1 MILVGVNFQNVPL
14 PEVAAVLTRLS
25 DAGWEW
31 QGNRKSWTAA
41 FRKDFGAT
49 NGAATK
55 GAARATDEIRS
66 LMGDYFMDDRGAG

>member
-41 FRKDFGAT
+41 FRKDFGD
-49 NGAATK
+49 TK